1 MSRISI
7 VRCSKGKEIKKERKK
22 ERAERR
28 RPMTVESPDPR
39 VVENVEVAALARN
52 RALEGVPS
60 RKWCLAERRF
70 EMSRRVI

>member
-1 MSRISI
+1 
-7 VRCSKGKEIKKERKK
+7 
-22 ERAERR
+22 
-28 RPMTVESPDPR
+28 MTVESPDPR

>member
-1 MSRISI
+1 
-7 VRCSKGKEIKKERKK
+7 
-22 ERAERR
+22 
-28 RPMTVESPDPR
+28 MTVESPDPR

-52 RALEGVPS
+52 RALVPS